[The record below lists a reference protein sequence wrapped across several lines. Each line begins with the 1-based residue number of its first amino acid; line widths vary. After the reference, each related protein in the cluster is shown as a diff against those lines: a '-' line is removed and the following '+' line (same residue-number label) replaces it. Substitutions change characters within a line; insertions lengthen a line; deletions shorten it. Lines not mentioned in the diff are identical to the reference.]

1 MSLPRPR
8 ANLRAMSVKE
18 TIHQW
23 VEGLSEDGSML
34 HDLYEKARL
43 DEAIREAKQAI
54 AEGRVLTWE
63 EADRRMQEKW
73 AKRDSGSN

>member
-1 MSLPRPR
+1 
-8 ANLRAMSVKE
+8 MSVKE

-23 VEGLSEDGSML
+23 IDEMPDGGSML
-34 HDLYEKARL
+34 HDLYERARL
-43 DEAIREAKQAI
+43 DQAITEAKQAI

-63 EADRRMQEKW
+63 EADRRMQQKW

>member
-1 MSLPRPR
+1 
-8 ANLRAMSVKE
+8 MSVKE

-23 VEGLSEDGSML
+23 VDRLSEDGTML
-34 HDLYEKARL
+34 HELYEKARL
-43 DEAIREAKQAI
+43 DEAISEAKQAI
-54 AEGRVLTWE
+54 VDGRVLTWE

>member
-1 MSLPRPR
+1 
-8 ANLRAMSVKE
+8 MSVKE
-18 TIHQW
+18 TVHQW
-23 VEGLSEDGSML
+23 IDRLPDDSPGLSE
-34 HDLYEKARL
+34 LYEEARL
-43 DEAIREAKQAI
+43 DQAIREAKQAI

>member
-1 MSLPRPR
+1 M
-8 ANLRAMSVKE
+8 
-18 TIHQW
+18 
-23 VEGLSEDGSML
+23 SEDGSML